1 MGVASAAMNIRT
13 IVIAVAVLALG
24 GYALYDYYGPESKLA
39 RELKEIEQLEP
50 DIKAPDCFPK
60 GPNAKL
66 FAIAIQRDRRP
77 RAELQDDVVRRSA
90 IKHDCIRGN
99 DPKTVQRVVKAL
111 GASGVPVYTEVLQ
124 KCPVAKDDYP
134 VYGCFALDALAAE
147 GSKES
152 VAALEAA
159 LGNKDKTRKNIYLG
173 ALYRLMSTGGWK
185 TNAQLA
191 QMIPAET
198 EWEAKELML
207 EYIRHHKDPSA
218 KPDLEKAYAAEQD
231 PQEKGLIRA
240 SLLELDNPGKC
251 VVTDEGRAETGL
263 CRYTCIEINRWFS
276 VQKPKAGCPLVAD
289 APADTQQGAPPLSS
303 ASPAAPAAAAVK

>member
-1 MGVASAAMNIRT
+1 MGVAFAPMNIRT

-24 GYALYDYYGPESKLA
+24 GYALYDYYSPESKLA

-50 DIKAPDCFPK
+50 DLKAPDCFPK

-66 FAIAIQRDRRP
+66 FAIGIQRDRRP
-77 RAELQDDVVRRSA
+77 KAELNNDVVRRSA

-111 GASGVPVYTEVLQ
+111 GASGVTVYSEVLQ
-124 KCPVAKDDYP
+124 KCPVVKDDYP

-147 GSKES
+147 GSKAS
-152 VAALEAA
+152 AAALEGA
-159 LGNKDKTRKNIYLG
+159 LGTKEKTRKNIYLG
-173 ALYRLMSTGGWK
+173 ALYRLMNTSGWK

-207 EYIRHHKDPSA
+207 EHIRHHKDPTA
-218 KPDLEKAYAAEQD
+218 KPDLERAYAAEQD
-231 PQEKGLIRA
+231 PQERGLIKA
-240 SLLELDNPGKC
+240 ALLEMDNPGKC

-276 VQKPKAGCPLVAD
+276 VPKPKTGCPLVAN
-289 APADTQQGAPPLSS
+289 APADTQQGAPPLNS
-303 ASPAAPAAAAVK
+303 ATPATPAAAAVK